1 MLPES
6 IKPNDP
12 LPNAT
17 VVTFDK
23 LHTLDSHFF
32 DKFNVQVIGAA
43 AAPSMEVTI
52 ETLKSIA
59 PVFNWLSQHTP
70 SLLSS
75 IYTRMHGV
83 ENVSDTGE
91 PIAIDTDV
99 TPSLEE
105 DEFTAKALFHHAVVA
120 ELNRSNKT
128 STPSNL
134 MLHILFPF
142 ATASETTI
150 MSMMIELVSDD
161 DSNDTLSSGVYK
173 WNLVE

>member
-23 LHTLDSHFF
+23 LHTFNPHFF
-32 DKFNVQVIGAA
+32 DKFNVQVIGAS

-75 IYTRMHGV
+75 IYARVYGV
-83 ENVSDTGE
+83 ENVTDTGE

-99 TPSLEE
+99 TSSLEE
-105 DEFTAKALFHHAVVA
+105 DEFTAKALFHHAIVA
-120 ELNRSNKT
+120 ELNRST
-128 STPSNL
+128 TPSNL

-142 ATASETTI
+142 ATASETTM